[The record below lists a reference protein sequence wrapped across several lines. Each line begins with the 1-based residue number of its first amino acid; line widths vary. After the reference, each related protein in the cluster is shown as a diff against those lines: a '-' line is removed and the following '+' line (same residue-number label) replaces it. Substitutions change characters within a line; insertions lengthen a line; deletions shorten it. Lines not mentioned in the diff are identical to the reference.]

1 MFKLIVVLAVFYG
14 IAIYFKVRRKVILTT
29 LALVYGFVLF
39 LVLVLP
45 ETHFVIINIGSSFA
59 ELLLLTIIMLLIGAY
74 SFILKKIKKKNI
86 EKNADIKTGSEMSES
101 EIERYA
107 RHIILKEI
115 GGPGQQ
121 KMRDAKVLVIGAGGL
136 GNPVSLYLA
145 AAGVGTIGIIDHDE
159 VSLSNLQRQI
169 LFRDEDIGIS
179 KVFASQKNLSQLNPH
194 IIIKPY
200 NRILDEKNAQN
211 LIKEYDLIIDGTD
224 NLNTRHLIN
233 LACIGAEK
241 PLISGAISQWEG
253 QISLFDP
260 KNNFPCYSCLFP
272 KTDNDNMVKSCAEV
286 GVLGSLPGV
295 IGSLMAV
302 EAIKEINGIGKSLR
316 GFLILYD
323 ALNCEVRKVEAE
335 KDPKCVICN

>member
-1 MFKLIVVLAVFYG
+1 
-14 IAIYFKVRRKVILTT
+14 
-29 LALVYGFVLF
+29 
-39 LVLVLP
+39 
-45 ETHFVIINIGSSFA
+45 
-59 ELLLLTIIMLLIGAY
+59 
-74 SFILKKIKKKNI
+74 
-86 EKNADIKTGSEMSES
+86 MSES

-200 NRILDEKNAQN
+200 NRILDEKNAQK

-233 LACIGAEK
+233 LACIVAEK
-241 PLISGAISQWEG
+241 PLISGAISQW
-253 QISLFDP
+253 
-260 KNNFPCYSCLFP
+260 
-272 KTDNDNMVKSCAEV
+272 
-286 GVLGSLPGV
+286 
-295 IGSLMAV
+295 
-302 EAIKEINGIGKSLR
+302 
-316 GFLILYD
+316 
-323 ALNCEVRKVEAE
+323 
-335 KDPKCVICN
+335 KDK

>member
-1 MFKLIVVLAVFYG
+1 M
-14 IAIYFKVRRKVILTT
+14 
-29 LALVYGFVLF
+29 
-39 LVLVLP
+39 
-45 ETHFVIINIGSSFA
+45 
-59 ELLLLTIIMLLIGAY
+59 
-74 SFILKKIKKKNI
+74 
-86 EKNADIKTGSEMSES
+86 
-101 EIERYA
+101 
-107 RHIILKEI
+107 
-115 GGPGQQ
+115 
-121 KMRDAKVLVIGAGGL
+121 
-136 GNPVSLYLA
+136 
-145 AAGVGTIGIIDHDE
+145 
-159 VSLSNLQRQI
+159 
-169 LFRDEDIGIS
+169 
-179 KVFASQKNLSQLNPH
+179 
-194 IIIKPY
+194 
-200 NRILDEKNAQN
+200 DEKNAQN
-211 LIKEYDLIIDGTD
+211 LIKEYDLVVDGTD

-241 PLISGAISQWEG
+241 PLISGAISQLEG

>member
-1 MFKLIVVLAVFYG
+1 MLISPMIPVVEMARGGFLYKGAKLYNM
-14 IAIYFKVRRKVILTT
+14 
-29 LALVYGFVLF
+29 
-39 LVLVLP
+39 LP
-45 ETHFVIINIGSSFA
+45 SE
-59 ELLLLTIIMLLIGAY
+59 
-74 SFILKKIKKKNI
+74 IKKVNKYD
-86 EKNADIKTGSEMSES
+86 KFK
-101 EIERYA
+101 
-107 RHIILKEI
+107 
-115 GGPGQQ
+115 
-121 KMRDAKVLVIGAGGL
+121 AKVKAWIKL
-136 GNPVSLYLA
+136 
-145 AAGVGTIGIIDHDE
+145 
-159 VSLSNLQRQI
+159 
-169 LFRDEDIGIS
+169 
-179 KVFASQKNLSQLNPH
+179 H
-194 IIIKPY
+194 ITIKPY
-200 NRILDEKNAQN
+200 NRILDEKNAKN
-211 LIKEYDLIIDGTD
+211 LIKEYDLVIDGTD

-241 PLISGAISQWEG
+241 PLISGAISQLEG